1 MIIYVQKKNSFLKS
15 RILGQRERTEK
26 KFPEKKKIFFAIFS
40 ISSCFF
46 AHLKCEW
53 NDYRCCETR
62 RFCKFDEFVKRIKW
76 GQWNWK
82 KVCHLKLIWQH
93 PCAMSTFYR
102 GGDVICDL
110 GQGISQWFEA
120 VKVLKWGKGFY
131 MKFKRAQRFKGSF
144 DSF

>member
-1 MIIYVQKKNSFLKS
+1 MYRKKIPFSNLEFWDRESEQKKNFLK
-15 RILGQRERTEK
+15 K
-26 KFPEKKKIFFAIFS
+26 KRFFFAIFS

-46 AHLKCEW
+46 AHLKCER

-120 VKVLKWGKGFY
+120 VKVLKWGNGFY
-131 MKFKRAQRFKGSF
+131 MKFKRAQRYKGSF